1 MVNVADE
8 VVKVWQPLQFMSFI
22 KSVKKQMG
30 RQGLARA
37 SVQINLL
44 FTISGKKAD
53 LKDLLSRSLLKD
65 NVLPHVSGTCKA
77 RWGPKSLSDSAAGG
91 GIEFLFFNLGFQQAW
106 DNSVI
111 CFL

>member
-65 NVLPHVSGTCKA
+65 NVLHMLVELAKQDGVPKA
-77 RWGPKSLSDSAAGG
+77 
-91 GIEFLFFNLGFQQAW
+91 
-106 DNSVI
+106 
-111 CFL
+111 